1 MAEVLPNIY
10 RITFYNLPE
19 DMGYEF
25 KFAANGNWNANWG
38 RGDNTEMVLNTPFD
52 ASFNAKNFIFDL
64 EEDSN
69 VTITLDLT
77 GFDFATKSGAKV
89 TIDVEPALPV
99 IMPTYVVAGTPN
111 LTGFNWSG
119 SPDTGHVLEMDGSV
133 YCYTF
138 ENVDVIDEEMQIKVV
153 ENIGTHQSWY
163 GDENDQNICFKVTK
177 ETDVTITF
185 DPATRIVTVSGDGV
199 EMITELKIDAVRV
212 AGKAD

>member
-19 DMGYEF
+19 EMGYEF

-89 TIDVEPALPV
+89 TIDVGRASGHYADICCCGHAKPYRLQLV
-99 IMPTYVVAGTPN
+99 GLAGYR
-111 LTGFNWSG
+111 S
-119 SPDTGHVLEMDGSV
+119 
-133 YCYTF
+133 C
-138 ENVDVIDEEMQIKVV
+138 
-153 ENIGTHQSWY
+153 
-163 GDENDQNICFKVTK
+163 
-177 ETDVTITF
+177 
-185 DPATRIVTVSGDGV
+185 A
-199 EMITELKIDAVRV
+199 
-212 AGKAD
+212 